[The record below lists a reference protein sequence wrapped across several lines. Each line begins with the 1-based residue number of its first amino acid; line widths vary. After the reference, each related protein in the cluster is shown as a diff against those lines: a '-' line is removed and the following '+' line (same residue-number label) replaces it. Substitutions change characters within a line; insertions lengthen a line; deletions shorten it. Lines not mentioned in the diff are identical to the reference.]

1 MRQLNF
7 VLNFFPNVGLTYTL
21 LISSIFTFYKC
32 MQVVEEMKLWMNYS
46 EQKWMS
52 LRNKL
57 SECLLKNAEVEEI
70 SCPDNVSL

>member
-1 MRQLNF
+1 
-7 VLNFFPNVGLTYTL
+7 
-21 LISSIFTFYKC
+21 